1 MGSLKIMVLQ
11 YARAMWR
18 RKWYAIAVAWAVC
31 VVGWV
36 VVSRMP
42 DQYESLAR
50 VYMNSDAALTPL
62 LRGLTVDNDIDQRID
77 QMQRTLL
84 SAPHM
89 KKLIRMTDLD
99 VQVKGTEE
107 MERMIQTLQARVAI
121 RSQTRNL
128 FTVSYPRRRSA
139 AGAERGF
146 DLAVH
151 FQGIERRQYPHRYRK
166 RAEIPADPD
175 RQLRD
180 TAARGRA

>member
-99 VQVKGTEE
+99 VQVKG
-107 MERMIQTLQARVAI
+107 
-121 RSQTRNL
+121 
-128 FTVSYPRRRSA
+128 P
-139 AGAERGF
+139 
-146 DLAVH
+146 
-151 FQGIERRQYPHRYRK
+151 
-166 RAEIPADPD
+166 
-175 RQLRD
+175 
-180 TAARGRA
+180 